1 MVILFDYGF
10 VNLDNIKENASYFY
24 FILNKSTE
32 KSDENQVLFVVYISE
47 E

>member
-10 VNLDNIKENASYFY
+10 VN
-24 FILNKSTE
+24 LNKSTE